1 MLCGADAGR
10 FRTHVR
16 GTGAVGHCSGF
27 QPRKAPERV
36 LDVARAMPERRFILL
51 GRRWEQW
58 SRYAEL
64 QSLANFRYVEGLYE
78 DYPEWYAKM
87 DVFLS
92 PSAVEGGPLP
102 LLEAMAS
109 NCVPVTSRTGFAPDV
124 ITHGQNG
131 FLFDAGATTAEV
143 CALVESAFRVTT
155 DIRSTVAP

>member
-1 MLCGADAGR
+1 
-10 FRTHVR
+10 
-16 GTGAVGHCSGF
+16 
-27 QPRKAPERV
+27 
-36 LDVARAMPERRFILL
+36 
-51 GRRWEQW
+51 
-58 SRYAEL
+58 
-64 QSLANFRYVEGLYE
+64 
-78 DYPEWYAKM
+78 M

-155 DIRSTVAP
+155 DIRSTVAHLTWERYARDTLAYVRPDASTPSC